1 MIYLELFLGFLQVGC
16 FAFGGAYAAIPLIRD
31 VVLSYGWLSEEML
44 ADMIA
49 VSESTPGPVT
59 VNLAT
64 YVGSSQGGL
73 LGAIVATFA
82 IVLPAF
88 VILLL
93 IVAVFKNLLKYPVT
107 QALLRALIPCV
118 IGIILATGLW
128 MIWRTAFGT
137 PTAFSP
143 DWKSAGLTLVLA
155 VLWFGGKAALKK
167 AGKKAPSPLWL
178 LLTAALSGV
187 VLWGVM

>member
-31 VVLSYGWLSEEML
+31 VVLAYGWLGEEAL
-44 ADMIA
+44 ANMIA
-49 VSESTPGPVT
+49 VAESTPGPVT

-73 LGAIVATFA
+73 PGALIATFA
-82 IVLPAF
+82 VVLPAF

-93 IVAVFKNLLKYPVT
+93 IVAVFKNVLKYPLT
-107 QALLRALIPCV
+107 QSLLRAMIPCV

-137 PTAFSP
+137 PTAFAP
-143 DWKSAGLTLVLA
+143 DGKRIALTLGLA
-155 VLWFGGKAALKK
+155 AAWFGGKALLKK
-167 AGKKAPSPLWL
+167 AGRKAPSPIWL
-178 LLTAALSGV
+178 LVASAVAGV
-187 VLWGVM
+187 ALWGV

>member
-31 VVLSYGWLSEEML
+31 VVLAYGWLGEEQL
-44 ADMIA
+44 ANMIA

-73 LGAIVATFA
+73 LGALIATFGV
-82 IVLPAF
+82 VLPAF
-88 VILLL
+88 IILLL
-93 IVAVFKNLLKYPVT
+93 IVGVFKNLLKYPVT
-107 QALLRALIPCV
+107 QALLRAMIPCV

-128 MIWRTAFGT
+128 MIWRTAFGV
-137 PTAFSP
+137 PTAFAP
-143 DWKSAGLTLVLA
+143 DWKAAGLTAGLA
-155 VLWFGGKAALKK
+155 AIWFGGKAALKK
-167 AGKKAPSPLWL
+167 AGRKAPSPIWL
-178 LLTAALSGV
+178 LLLAAVSGV
-187 VLWGVM
+187 ALWGV